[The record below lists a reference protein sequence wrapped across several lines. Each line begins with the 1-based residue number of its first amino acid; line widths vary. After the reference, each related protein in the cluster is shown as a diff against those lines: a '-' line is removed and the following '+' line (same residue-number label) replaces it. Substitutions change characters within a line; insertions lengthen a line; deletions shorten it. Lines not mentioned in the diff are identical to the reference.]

1 MDKGYIGSLTTAY
14 QLGSRVLQSM
24 LSDLNMKKKP
34 QSQSITVDFSD
45 RAIMAANLERQKIE
59 LKQTHDSIKIIIYQ
73 TKGNLK

>member
-1 MDKGYIGSLTTAY
+1 MDKGYIGSLTEY

-24 LSDLNMKKKP
+24 FSDLTMENKP
-34 QSQSITVDFSD
+34 QYQSITVDFSD